1 MSIFGFP
8 QEMIDE
14 ERNYLEK
21 IENDKF
27 QNKKEM
33 ENKYSEEDVREA
45 IRRTI
50 TYLATLAQTGKFHSG
65 NIIEEAIIN
74 SLNKQD

>member
-14 ERNYLEK
+14 ERNYQEEIKNEKDMK
-21 IENDKF
+21 IEHL
-27 QNKKEM
+27 
-33 ENKYSEEDVREA
+33 KYSEEDVREA

-50 TYLATLAQTGKFHSG
+50 IYLATLAETGKFHNG
-65 NIIEEAIIN
+65 NIIEEAIVQ

>member
-1 MSIFGFP
+1 MTIFGFP

-21 IENDKF
+21 MKDDK
-27 QNKKEM
+27 Q
-33 ENKYSEEDVREA
+33 YTEEDVREA
-45 IRRTI
+45 IRKTI

-65 NIIEEAIIN
+65 NIIEEAIIQ